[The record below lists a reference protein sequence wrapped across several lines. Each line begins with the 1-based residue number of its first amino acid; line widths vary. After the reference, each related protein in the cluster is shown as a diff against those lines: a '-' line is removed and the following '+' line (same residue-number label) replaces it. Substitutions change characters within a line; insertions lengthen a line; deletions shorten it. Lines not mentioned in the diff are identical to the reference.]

1 MLVKFIYHFPP
12 VLLFHVLQ
20 LRRVYLLLG
29 GRKRG
34 GEGGLGQDQV
44 KKETEV
50 PGLSQRAWRT
60 SSKAKYVRFWEYVC
74 VWVYVWESDVL
85 CVQKYVYLEIY
96 ICIYVHVG
104 ALKNMCV

>member
-29 GRKRG
+29 GRKRV

-60 SSKAKYVRFWEYVC
+60 SSK
-74 VWVYVWESDVL
+74 ESM
-85 CVQKYVYLEIY
+85 CES
-96 ICIYVHVG
+96 G
-104 ALKNMCV
+104 NMCVCECRYERVMYYVYKSMCIWKYIYVYMCMWVR